1 MKAELYYIISLT
13 TYKLKTK
20 QKHAAL
26 SEIITLKHENDM
38 FNHKIINSHDD
49 VSYQRWK
56 CRVKYLL
63 MFITCKIPYDY
74 LTFLSK

>member
-1 MKAELYYIISLT
+1 MKAELYYFISLT

-38 FNHKIINSHDD
+38 FDHKIINSHDD

-56 CRVKYLL
+56 CRGNV
-63 MFITCKIPYDY
+63 C
-74 LTFLSK
+74 

>member
-1 MKAELYYIISLT
+1 MKAELYYNISLT

-38 FNHKIINSHDD
+38 FDHKIINSHDD
-49 VSYQRWK
+49 VSYQK
-56 CRVKYLL
+56 
-63 MFITCKIPYDY
+63 
-74 LTFLSK
+74 